1 MKVLC
6 SGIII
11 AVLCISLAQGRF
23 GLGRRRSLF
32 DDDFFMKPWTTFDMM
47 TKDFDDHFRDDPFF
61 QDDEFEDDFFNRPFG
76 RPTQKECEKTKQ
88 DPKASCKKVSKNE
101 DKGLAIPKL
110 AARVVKNDDQQFK
123 FAMNLKGFGRDEI
136 SVKVQDDFLKISGKK
151 SCPGGEK
158 KKCPERSYFRYQY
171 LLPKHTDLS
180 KVKASFSKD
189 GYLIVDIPKLQK
201 IEDAN
206 DGLKIA
212 AMDEE
217 YLPKLKEHVAEK
229 KKNEEVKKE
238 KETNEGKSGTSKD
251 DDVTVED
258 VPA

>member
-1 MKVLC
+1 MKVLY

-11 AVLCISLAQGRF
+11 AVFCTYLAQGRF
-23 GLGRRRSLF
+23 GLGLGQRRSLF

-76 RPTQKECEKTKQ
+76 HPTHKECEKTKQ
-88 DPKASCKKVSKNE
+88 DPKAACKKVSK

-110 AARVVKNDDQQFK
+110 AARVVKNDDEQFK

-151 SCPGGEK
+151 SCPSGK

-189 GYLIVDIPKLQK
+189 GYLIVDIPKLKK
-201 IEDAN
+201 IEDASE
-206 DGLKIA
+206 GLKIE

-217 YLPKLKEHVAEK
+217 YLPKLKEQVTE
-229 KKNEEVKKE
+229 KKNEELKKE
-238 KETNEGKSGTSKD
+238 KETTEGKEDTSKD
-251 DDVTVED
+251 DDVTVEEI
-258 VPA
+258 PA

>member
-1 MKVLC
+1 MKVLY

-11 AVLCISLAQGRF
+11 VVFCIYLAQGRF
-23 GLGRRRSLF
+23 GLGRRSSLF

-76 RPTQKECEKTKQ
+76 RQTQKECEKIKQ
-88 DPKASCKKVSKNE
+88 DPKASCKKVGK
-101 DKGLAIPKL
+101 DDGLAIPKL
-110 AARVVKNDDQQFK
+110 AARVVKNDDKQFK

-151 SCPGGEK
+151 SCPSGK

-189 GYLIVDIPKLQK
+189 GYLIVDIPKLKK
-201 IEDAN
+201 IEDASE
-206 DGLKIA
+206 GLKIE

-217 YLPKLKEHVAEK
+217 YLPKLKEQVTEK
-229 KKNEEVKKE
+229 KNKELKKE
-238 KETNEGKSGTSKD
+238 EETTKGKEETSKD
-251 DDVTVED
+251 DDVTVEEI
-258 VPA
+258 PA